1 MSVQSSSGI
10 QTLLEVEKESQKI
23 VEKAR
28 ECRAQGL
35 KNARLE
41 AQAVIEEYRLQKEDA
56 FETYKKELT
65 GSNIKQEEIFDKMV
79 EEKLEKIR
87 QQAASAKEETV
98 KKITELLTTV
108 DLKMYTNID
117 SEILRDQSIENNI

>member
-1 MSVQSSSGI
+1 MVAQSSSGI

-23 VEKAR
+23 VQKAR

-41 AQAVIEEYRLQKEDA
+41 AQTVIEEYRLQKETA
-56 FETYKKELT
+56 FEKYKKELV
-65 GSNIKQEEIFDKMV
+65 GSNIKQEEIFDKII
-79 EEKLEKIR
+79 EKKLEEIR
-87 QQAASAKEETV
+87 EQALNSREETV

-108 DLKMYTNID
+108 NLKMYTNTNFKAPQNQFI
-117 SEILRDQSIENNI
+117 QNNT